1 MGLAVAGEM
10 LPAVGRLESAMSRM
24 ARENVQS

>member
-1 MGLAVAGEM
+1 VAGEM

-24 ARENVQS
+24 RKEAASR